1 MSEPAPDTAVAV
13 MPLAS
18 GFDRWDELLGLVR
31 RSFAYMDGIIDPP
44 SSVHRLTPATLAEK
58 AKRETVL
65 AAFVGGNLAGCVFL
79 ADRGANGGD
88 DIYVGKL
95 AVEPGLQGKGTGRA
109 LMDAAERHARGLG
122 RTALELQT
130 RVELTGNQA
139 VFARLGFRETARTTH
154 EGFDRPTS
162 VTMRKELL

>member
-1 MSEPAPDTAVAV
+1 MAEPSPETAVTV
-13 MPLAS
+13 MPLEP
-18 GFDRWDELLGLVR
+18 GFDRWDDLLGLVR
-31 RSFAYMDGIIDPP
+31 RSFAYMDGVIDPP

-58 AKRETVL
+58 AAQETALIARTGDVL
-65 AAFVGGNLAGCVFL
+65 LGCVFL
-79 ADRGANGGD
+79 AERGAD
-88 DIYVGKL
+88 VYVGKL

-139 VFARLGFRETARTTH
+139 VFARLGFRETARTAH

-162 VTMRKELL
+162 VTMRKELS